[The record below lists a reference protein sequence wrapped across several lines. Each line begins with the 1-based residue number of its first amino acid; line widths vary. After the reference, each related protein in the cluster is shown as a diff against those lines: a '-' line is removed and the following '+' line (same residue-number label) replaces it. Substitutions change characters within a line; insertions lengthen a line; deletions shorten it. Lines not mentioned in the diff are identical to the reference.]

1 MQHEEAD
8 GASEDDAAGTLT
20 EGEQYEELYEATGD
34 EGVDGYT
41 DEDMQE
47 QLQEE
52 SADQEATGAE
62 GDDDDAE
69 EAQAASDYPV
79 SQLTTLLMLLSRAA
93 CHDTVACVCVAC
105 ISSWCETDPLHT
117 QCVLGN
123 EQCAQTAID
132 HSAAA
137 CQAAIN
143 QQRMQ

>member
-1 MQHEEAD
+1 MDVAMQNEEAD

-62 GDDDDAE
+62 GEDDDAE

-79 SQLTTLLMLLSRAA
+79 SQLTTLLMLAGS
-93 CHDTVACVCVAC
+93 HDTVACVCVAC
-105 ISSWCETDPLHT
+105 ISSWCGIDPVHT
-117 QCVLGN
+117 WQGCSN
-123 EQCAQTAID
+123 E
-132 HSAAA
+132 
-137 CQAAIN
+137 
-143 QQRMQ
+143 